1 MGDNIKTRVY
11 MRGEVK
17 NAKAEELLA
26 FIKAER
32 EVEEIEKNEVPS
44 TLKKRPLLP
53 AINTE
58 EESENTGLDSR
69 LHGRLI
75 PQTLA
80 SFIHN
85 IPVKS
90 KSKFV
95 WRDHCDL
102 AEDAINSHQI
112 RNNRRRSSG
121 SLSLTNNNSS
131 IEIAPKNLPPLRARL
146 SNERPCCP
154 EPPMTPPFETNSHA
168 K

>member
-1 MGDNIKTRVY
+1 MGDDIKPRAY

-32 EVEEIEKNEVPS
+32 EVEEIEKNVVPS

-53 AINTE
+53 AIKAE

-75 PQTLA
+75 PETLA

-85 IPVKS
+85 IPVKN

-95 WRDHCDL
+95 WRDHWDL
-102 AEDAINSHQI
+102 AEDANNSRQI
-112 RNNRRRSSG
+112 RNRRRSSE
-121 SLSLTNNNSS
+121 SLLLNNNSS
-131 IEIAPKNLPPLRARL
+131 TDIAPKNLPPLRTRL

-154 EPPMTPPFETNSHA
+154 EPPMTPPFENNSHA